1 MKLVKKLIAQ
11 MFTKKSIK
19 IWSVFL
25 IFVFLFISQ
34 TYASNETLDTTVEY
48 MKIIMD
54 LLSRVWIILANLA
67 GALMTNNILYWS
79 FLHLDASLWAL
90 WNIMKNFANFALWFF
105 VLFAIVRNIVSGP
118 FGKDAG
124 ERKPIKVIQKTLVA
138 GVLIQASWFLM
149 WAVVDVSTIM
159 TSAIWAFPSQFI
171 AWNSEFQWATLN
183 ATKLISKNNKIVINP
198 KEKDIV
204 RFETNA
210 GALQTEE
217 DTKSMLDTI
226 LPSHNSVS
234 GPLMFLWISVFW
246 FNDYEAFWT
255 AGDPNSA
262 ITDWWDLFLSIWL
275 SGAIL
280 VFFTVMM
287 FFIFLFN
294 LFRLIILWI
303 IIPLLPIIILLK
315 VFKLADKL
323 WGSWKGLD
331 LWKLMDIKTILK
343 LIFKPVLLVWAL
355 SLILVVLVL
364 IKNIIA
370 WNKTHSITFE
380 DQWNIQIISQKEWSS
395 ELYTSTMK
403 SDWMFDFSMTGVK
416 DTFADIIVYLFGL
429 FLIFLLVKFSLK
441 LDTWISFIDNA
452 LNKTFES
459 LENTLKTLPIVP
471 VWWWAVWIS
480 AIQEA
485 FSSGNVSGM
494 MTRAVWIDIAK
505 QTDAINRILGLEG
518 SFDSLH
524 DGMSRDDFISRAA
537 EIANQLG
544 YNRNTLVNNQQFMSK
559 FDSWNKYNTK
569 YNRQAIGIN
578 DILKKMKGV
587 DESSSEPTQS
597 PTPSPTQSPTPTQ
610 PAPTK

>member
-559 FDSWNKYNTK
+559 FDSWNKYNAK

>member
-1 MKLVKKLIAQ
+1 

-19 IWSVFL
+19 IWSVFF

-294 LFRLIILWI
+294 LFRLIMLWI

-403 SDWMFDFSMTGVK
+403 SDWIFDFSMTGVK

-537 EIANQLG
+537 EVAITFNYNESDLRLNKQLDA
-544 YNRNTLVNNQQFMSK
+544 RIK
-559 FDSWNKYNTK
+559 SWNDHNKHKGNI
-569 YNRQAIGIN
+569 IGLD
-578 DILKKMKGV
+578 DILKAASWDGTREESGQSG
-587 DESSSEPTQS
+587 DGSSSGWDSES
-597 PTPSPTQSPTPTQ
+597 PQ
-610 PAPTK
+610 

>member
-1 MKLVKKLIAQ
+1 MTVMKLIQKLIAQ

-25 IFVFLFISQ
+25 IFGLFFVSQ
-34 TYASNETLDTTVEY
+34 TYAANELLDETTKY
-48 MKIIMD
+48 MQIIMS
-54 LLSRVWIILANLA
+54 LLSWVWIVLANLA

-105 VLFAIVRNIVSGP
+105 VLFAIVRNIVSSP
-118 FGKDAG
+118 SSKDAG
-124 ERKPIKVIQKTLVA
+124 ERKPIKVIQKTLIA
-138 GVLIQASWFLM
+138 GVLIQSSWFLM
-149 WAVVDVSTIM
+149 WALVDLSTIM
-159 TSAIWAFPSQFI
+159 TSAIGSFPSQFI
-171 AWNSEFQWATLN
+171 VWNSEFRWATENL
-183 ATKLISKNNKIVINP
+183 AGMLAKNNKIVFKP
-198 KEKDIV
+198 WADGDDLV
-204 RFETNA
+204 DFETNT
-210 GALQTEE
+210 GNIQDE
-217 DTKSMLDTI
+217 DDIKAMLDTI
-226 LPSHNSVS
+226 LPDHNSVS

-246 FNDYEAFWT
+246 FNEHEAFWT
-255 AGDPNSA
+255 AGDHNSA

-370 WNKTHSITFE
+370 GNKEHNIQFE
-380 DQWNIQIISQKEWSS
+380 DQWNIQIVSQKEWSTD
-395 ELYTSTMK
+395 LYTSTMK
-403 SDWMFDFSMTGVK
+403 SDWIFDFSMTGVK

-429 FLIFLLVKFSLK
+429 FLLFLLVKFSVQ

-452 LNKTFES
+452 LNNTFKS

-471 VWWWAVWIS
+471 IWWWAVWIS

-537 EIANQLG
+537 EVAITFNYNESDLRLNKQLDA
-544 YNRNTLVNNQQFMSK
+544 RIK
-559 FDSWNKYNTK
+559 SWNDHNKHKSNI
-569 YNRQAIGIN
+569 IGLD
-578 DILKKMKGV
+578 DILKAASWDGTREESGQSG
-587 DESSSEPTQS
+587 DGSSSGWDSES
-597 PTPSPTQSPTPTQ
+597 PQ
-610 PAPTK
+610 

>member
-569 YNRQAIGIN
+569 YNRQAIGID
-578 DILKKMKGV
+578 DILKRLIIIQK
-587 DESSSEPTQS
+587 
-597 PTPSPTQSPTPTQ
+597 
-610 PAPTK
+610 APPNKYS

>member
-1 MKLVKKLIAQ
+1 M
-11 MFTKKSIK
+11 
-19 IWSVFL
+19 
-25 IFVFLFISQ
+25 
-34 TYASNETLDTTVEY
+34 
-48 MKIIMD
+48 
-54 LLSRVWIILANLA
+54 
-67 GALMTNNILYWS
+67 
-79 FLHLDASLWAL
+79 
-90 WNIMKNFANFALWFF
+90 
-105 VLFAIVRNIVSGP
+105 
-118 FGKDAG
+118 
-124 ERKPIKVIQKTLVA
+124 
-138 GVLIQASWFLM
+138 
-149 WAVVDVSTIM
+149 
-159 TSAIWAFPSQFI
+159 
-171 AWNSEFQWATLN
+171 
-183 ATKLISKNNKIVINP
+183 
-198 KEKDIV
+198 
-204 RFETNA
+204 
-210 GALQTEE
+210 
-217 DTKSMLDTI
+217 
-226 LPSHNSVS
+226 
-234 GPLMFLWISVFW
+234 
-246 FNDYEAFWT
+246 
-255 AGDPNSA
+255 
-262 ITDWWDLFLSIWL
+262 
-275 SGAIL
+275 
-280 VFFTVMM
+280 
-287 FFIFLFN
+287 
-294 LFRLIILWI
+294 
-303 IIPLLPIIILLK
+303 PIIILLK

-323 WGSWKGLD
+323 GGSGKGLD
-331 LWKLMDIKTILK
+331 LGKLMDIKTILK
-343 LIFKPVLLVWAL
+343 LIFKPVLLVGAL

-370 WNKTHSITFE
+370 GNKEHNIQFE
-380 DQWNIQIISQKEWSS
+380 DQGNIQIISQKEGSS

-403 SDWMFDFSMTGVK
+403 SDGMFDFSMTGVK

-441 LDTWISFIDNA
+441 LDTGISFIDNA

-471 VWWWAVWIS
+471 VGGGAVGIS

-494 MTRAVWIDIAK
+494 MTRAVGIDIAK

-569 YNRQAIGIN
+569 YNRQAIGID

>member
-569 YNRQAIGIN
+569 YNRQAIGID

>member
-19 IWSVFL
+19 IWSVFF

-294 LFRLIILWI
+294 LFRLIMLWI

-403 SDWMFDFSMTGVK
+403 SDWIFDFSMTGVK

-494 MTRAVWIDIAK
+494 ITRAVWIDIAK

-537 EIANQLG
+537 EVAITFNYNESDLRLNKQLDA
-544 YNRNTLVNNQQFMSK
+544 RIK
-559 FDSWNKYNTK
+559 SWNDHNKEKN
-569 YNRQAIGIN
+569 NIIGLD
-578 DILKKMKGV
+578 DILKAASWDGTREESGQSG
-587 DESSSEPTQS
+587 DGSSSGWDLES
-597 PTPSPTQSPTPTQ
+597 PQ
-610 PAPTK
+610 

>member
-67 GALMTNNILYWS
+67 GALMTNNILYGS

-90 WNIMKNFANFALWFF
+90 WNIMKNFANFALGFF

-149 WAVVDVSTIM
+149 GAVVDVSTIM
-159 TSAIWAFPSQFI
+159 TSAIGAFPSQFI
-171 AWNSEFQWATLN
+171 AGNSEFQGATLN

-234 GPLMFLWISVFW
+234 GPLMFLGISVFG
-246 FNDYEAFWT
+246 FNDYEAFGT

-262 ITDWWDLFLSIWL
+262 ITDWGDLFLSIGL

-323 WGSWKGLD
+323 GGSGKGLD
-331 LWKLMDIKTILK
+331 LGKLMDIKTILK
-343 LIFKPVLLVWAL
+343 LIFKPVLLVGAL

-370 WNKTHSITFE
+370 GNKTHSITFE
-380 DQWNIQIISQKEWSS
+380 DQGNIQIISQKEGSS

-403 SDWMFDFSMTGVK
+403 SDGMFDFSMTGVK

-441 LDTWISFIDNA
+441 LDTGISFIDNA

-471 VWWWAVWIS
+471 VGGGAVGIS

-494 MTRAVWIDIAK
+494 MTRAVGIDIAK

-569 YNRQAIGIN
+569 YNRQAIGID
-578 DILKKMKGV
+578 DILEKMKGV